1 MSTICLGCDP
11 GSYQSAFIV
20 WDGRTVR
27 NSGIM
32 ENSALLQLFKSGDL
46 APYDLAAIERMA
58 NMGQRVGEEVLA
70 TVWWSGRFYEA
81 LSRKGEVTRPYRTAI
96 KKHLGCGRG
105 KDKDVR
111 AALIRKWG
119 EVGTK
124 RNRGPLWGVSS
135 HIWAALAVADYAL
148 AHANQEPFSPVQ
160 T

>member
-1 MSTICLGCDP
+1 MRTVLACDP
-11 GSYQSAFIV
+11 GSYKSAFIV

-27 NSGIM
+27 NSGIV
-32 ENSALLQLFKSGDL
+32 ENGALQELLKSGDL
-46 APYDLAAIERMA
+46 APYDFAAIERMA

-81 LSRKGEVTRPYRTAI
+81 LSRKTEVTRPYRTAI

-111 AALIRKWG
+111 AALIEKWG

-124 RNRGPLWGVSS
+124 SNRGPLWGVSS
-135 HIWAALAVADYAL
+135 HIWAALAVGDYAL
-148 AHANQEPFSPVQ
+148 AHDAQEAFSP
-160 T
+160 

>member
-1 MSTICLGCDP
+1 MRTVLALDP
-11 GSYQSAFIV
+11 GTTKSAFIV
-20 WDGRTVR
+20 WDGSRVR
-27 NSGIM
+27 NSGII
-32 ENSALLQLFKSGDL
+32 ENAALLELFKSGDL
-46 APYDLAAIERMA
+46 MPYDFAAIERMA

-81 LSRKGEVTRPYRTAI
+81 LSRKSHVTRPYRTAI

-111 AALIRKWG
+111 AALIAKWG

-148 AHANQEPFSPVQ
+148 AHDAQEAFSL
-160 T
+160 